1 MPQSFYLLTPS
12 APDKQC
18 LGVAASLFVSM
29 NFLAT
34 NTVLDVWAILL
45 NSTYRAI
52 FGSVIDHWDISVVAL
67 VQWHPVILSLLICL
81 VSWNPHL
88 PLCLVPA
95 GLNVKRLKISS
106 IISWFDNMAAPA
118 SAGTNDNRM
127 APNCSLD
134 KSYIMPRTQ
143 WHIRWYSTNSWLRM
157 TEESRHAILRR
168 RSCPLGSLWQY
179 LGNKIELLLLSFCA
193 NFPKNGQ
200 HQKTHTDQKQASH
213 CCSDETS
220 IIISRSASTV
230 FRYVPCEPLDTAAKF
245 NPIQYEKED
254 SSRHFTTASYR
265 PFRQIKR
272 CGTTGSS
279 SRLSYLSLLVKR
291 HINLPKG
298 ARPHTHTYSQVWECS
313 FSPNCN
319 FPPL

>member
-200 HQKTHTDQKQASH
+200 HQKIHTTKNKRLTTVVLMKHPSSSVDPQAPCFVTYRASH
-213 CCSDETS
+213 S
-220 IIISRSASTV
+220 ILQQNLT
-230 FRYVPCEPLDTAAKF
+230 PF
-245 NPIQYEKED
+245 NTK
-254 SSRHFTTASYR
+254 
-265 PFRQIKR
+265 KR
-272 CGTTGSS
+272 IPVDILLLHLTDRFDKLKGVV
-279 SRLSYLSLLVKR
+279 LLVVAADF
-291 HINLPKG
+291 P
-298 ARPHTHTYSQVWECS
+298 TYRC
-313 FSPNCN
+313 
-319 FPPL
+319 